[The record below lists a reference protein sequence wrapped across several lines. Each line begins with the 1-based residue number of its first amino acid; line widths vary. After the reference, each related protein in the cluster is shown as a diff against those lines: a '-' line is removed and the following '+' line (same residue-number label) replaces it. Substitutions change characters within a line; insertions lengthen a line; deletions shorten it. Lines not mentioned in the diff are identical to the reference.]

1 MPGGRKQLQF
11 FEKQEKL
18 TVGLNEICLFAKKST
33 FNRPKRVSVD
43 IALITTT
50 NTSLDGEN

>member
-1 MPGGRKQLQF
+1 MPGGRKQLQY

-33 FNRPKRVSVD
+33 FNRPKRVR
-43 IALITTT
+43 
-50 NTSLDGEN
+50 DGTDLNILN